1 MKYFTVLLVVLLFVS
16 CQEENDETTAK
27 EIINKTI
34 ENAGGEKYRRATIDF
49 KFRDHTYK
57 SIRNGGEFQLERQ
70 ITDSTGTYR
79 DIISNT
85 GYQRFRNDT
94 IAKIP
99 DSMAT
104 KYSSSVN
111 SVHYFAHLPYGLNDP
126 AVKKELAGEALIDG
140 EPYHQLKVTFRQE
153 GGGAD
158 HHDEFMYWIHKED
171 YSIDYLA
178 YKFQVNDGGI
188 RFRNAF
194 NERFI
199 EGIRFADYQNYTVED
214 FDTPLDQ
221 LDELY
226 EEGKLELLSTIETE
240 NVQVKIKE

>member
-1 MKYFTVLLVVLLFVS
+1 MKYFTILLLVLLLVG
-16 CQEENDETTAK
+16 CQEEKEETTAK

-34 ENAGGEKYRRATIDF
+34 ENAGGEKYRRATINF
-49 KFRDHTYK
+49 EFRDHTYK
-57 SIRNGGEFQLERQ
+57 SSRNGGEFQLERE
-70 ITDSTGTYR
+70 ITDSAGTFK

-85 GYQRFRNDT
+85 GYQRFINDSLV
-94 IAKIP
+94 KIP

-104 KYSSSVN
+104 RYSSSVN

-126 AVKKELAGEALIDG
+126 AVKKELAGEAIING
-140 EPYHQLKVTFRQE
+140 EPYFQLKITFRQE

-171 YSIDYLA
+171 YSVDYLA

-188 RFRNAF
+188 RFRKAY

-199 EGIRFADYQNYTVED
+199 EGIRFADYQNFTVED

-226 EEGKLELLSTIETE
+226 EEEKLEHLSTIETE
-240 NVQVKIKE
+240 NVKVELKD

>member
-1 MKYFTVLLVVLLFVS
+1 MKYFTILLLVLLLVG
-16 CQEENDETTAK
+16 CQEEKEETTAK

-34 ENAGGEKYRRATIDF
+34 ENAGGEKYRRATINF
-49 KFRDHTYK
+49 EFRDHTYK
-57 SIRNGGEFQLERQ
+57 SSRNGGEFQLERE
-70 ITDSTGTYR
+70 ITDSAGTFK

-85 GYQRFRNDT
+85 GYQRFINDSLV
-94 IAKIP
+94 KIP

-104 KYSSSVN
+104 RYSSSVN

-126 AVKKELAGEALIDG
+126 AVKKELAGEAIING
-140 EPYHQLKVTFRQE
+140 EPYFQLKITFRQE

-171 YSIDYLA
+171 YSVDYLA

-188 RFRNAF
+188 RFRKAY

-199 EGIRFADYQNYTVED
+199 EGIRFADYQNFTVED

-226 EEGKLELLSTIETE
+226 EEEKLEHLSTIETE
-240 NVQVKIKE
+240 NVKVELKE